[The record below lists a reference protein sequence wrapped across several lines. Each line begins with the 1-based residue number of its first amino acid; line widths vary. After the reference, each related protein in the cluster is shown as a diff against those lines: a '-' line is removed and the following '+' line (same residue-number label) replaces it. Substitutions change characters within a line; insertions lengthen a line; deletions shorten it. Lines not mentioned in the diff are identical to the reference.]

1 MELRQLGATG
11 LMIPEVGLGTW
22 KYRGGVGPLQRG
34 IELGAHVID
43 TAEAYGT
50 EVSVGKTIHDRRDR
64 VFLATKVSGQHL
76 RYDQVLKAADAS
88 LRRLGVVTIDLYQI
102 HWPDP
107 AVPIGET
114 MRAMEELVDMGK
126 VRFIGVSNFSR
137 QQLQSAQAAMTKY
150 RIVANQVEYSLLDRH
165 IEKDLASFYQ
175 PNQITVIA
183 YSPFAEGELLRG
195 ESLRALESVAREV
208 GRTPAQVA
216 LNWCLTRPGVVV
228 IPKSDSADRIAEN
241 CDASGWSLTAEQV
254 IRLEVGV
261 PQGRSRAW
269 AEPSE

>member
-64 VFLATKVSGQHL
+64 VFLATKVSGEHL

-114 MRAMEELVDMGK
+114 MRAMEDLVDMGK

-137 QQLQSAQAAMTKY
+137 QQIQSAQAAMTKY

-165 IEKDLASFYQ
+165 IEKDLESFYQ

-228 IPKSDSADRIAEN
+228 IPKSDRADRIAEN
-241 CDASGWSLTAEQV
+241 CGASGWSLTAEQV

-261 PQGRSRAW
+261 PRGRSRAW
-269 AEPSE
+269 TEH